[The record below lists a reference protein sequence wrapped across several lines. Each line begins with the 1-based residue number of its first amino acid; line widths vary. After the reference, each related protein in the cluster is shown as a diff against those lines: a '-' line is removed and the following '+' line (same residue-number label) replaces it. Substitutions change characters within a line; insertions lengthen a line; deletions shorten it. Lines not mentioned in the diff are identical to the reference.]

1 MTTPTARQTALTYQI
16 AALTLG
22 YPDDALLAQL
32 PQLRAAA
39 QTLPDE
45 QGVALTTLVDH
56 LASGSATSL
65 AADYVA
71 LFDLRRRC
79 CPYLTYFAHGDTR
92 KRGVALVQFKSAY
105 RRAGL
110 ELSDEELPDHICV
123 VLEFA
128 ATADLDAGRK
138 LLLNHRAGLELL
150 RLALRDAGSPY
161 AHALSAVS
169 ATLPRLRGDEHD
181 AVARLAAEGPPAE
194 EVGLEPFA
202 PPEYMGA
209 RT

>member
-1 MTTPTARQTALTYQI
+1 MSTPTARQTALTYQI

-22 YPDDALLAQL
+22 YPDDDLLARL

-45 QGVALTTLVDH
+45 HGDALTTLVDH
-56 LASGSATSL
+56 LGGETATSL

-92 KRGVALVQFKSAY
+92 KRGVALLQFKSAY

-110 ELSDEELPDHICV
+110 ELSDEELPDHVCV